1 MNGPLKVGDLVCV
14 VKPTPCC
21 GNIKYL
27 GGVFTLVDLRPS
39 PTGSILCNY
48 CKRVRPLAVDMA
60 ITDTKLCFDS
70 TRLKRIPPLAEL
82 ESVER
87 EAVV

>member
-1 MNGPLKVGDLVCV
+1 MNRPLKVGDLVCV

-21 GNIKYL
+21 GSTKLL
-27 GGVFTLVDLRPS
+27 GKVFT
-39 PTGSILCNY
+39 I
-48 CKRVRPLAVDMA
+48 
-60 ITDTKLCFDS
+60 TKLGWSKTGLIECGTCGKERKAVALTAKGEKKRSIDS
-70 TRLKRIPPLAEL
+70 SRLKRIPPLAEL